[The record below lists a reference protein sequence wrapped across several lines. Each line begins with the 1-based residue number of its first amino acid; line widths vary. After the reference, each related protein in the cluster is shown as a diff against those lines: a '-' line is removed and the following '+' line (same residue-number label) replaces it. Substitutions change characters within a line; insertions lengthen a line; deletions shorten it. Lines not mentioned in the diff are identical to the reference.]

1 MSKFISG
8 CSRSSIVGPAEDKL
22 AGRAKDRTLGGTEM
36 GILLRKYNVP
46 LALTYETVRRITD
59 GGKAVVLRLMASVP
73 GAKLR
78 PHEAAI

>member
-1 MSKFISG
+1 
-8 CSRSSIVGPAEDKL
+8 
-22 AGRAKDRTLGGTEM
+22 M